1 MILILSHVHR
11 CQGRYIYMCFIF
23 KEVTLSSSIPNNFEL
38 PVDRHVLSNGL
49 RILLHKDSSS
59 PVVCVAV
66 YYHVGMRS
74 EPKGRTGFAHL
85 FEHLM
90 FQGSQ
95 QLGKMELVSQVQ
107 SVGGTLNGSTR
118 FDFTNYWEVVPSH
131 ALELVLWMEADR
143 MRGPNITETELVN
156 QRDVVKNEI
165 KVNVLNRPYG
175 TFPWLDVQEHAFDNW
190 HNNHNGYGDMV
201 DLDAAD
207 LKDVE
212 EFFYRYYSPR
222 NAVLCIA
229 GDFETEEALGYA
241 EKYFA
246 DIPAQELPVP
256 VDISESQQ
264 FQERNIHKI
273 DKMASR
279 PALAVA
285 YRTPERGTKEFY
297 ALGLLNSILT
307 VGDDS
312 LLRQRLVRQKGYTSS
327 VSGSMNFLGHMHNAE
342 TPLVHTTSL
351 IHDQDV
357 SPDQILDDMD
367 EVIASLKSDDF
378 DEDLLVRA
386 KTKVRSG
393 LYGLL
398 SGSGYPRF
406 GVADLLCSFELLEGN
421 AENASDIPRRFDE
434 VSADDLVRTASNYL
448 VPENRTII
456 RLEAGV
462 SP

>member
-1 MILILSHVHR
+1 
-11 CQGRYIYMCFIF
+11 
-23 KEVTLSSSIPNNFEL
+23 
-38 PVDRHVLSNGL
+38 
-49 RILLHKDSSS
+49 
-59 PVVCVAV
+59 
-66 YYHVGMRS
+66 MRS

-406 GVADLLCSFELLEGN
+406 GVADLLSSFELLEGN

-434 VSADDLVRTASNYL
+434 VSADDLLWTASNYL

>member
-1 MILILSHVHR
+1 M
-11 CQGRYIYMCFIF
+11 
-23 KEVTLSSSIPNNFEL
+23 TLPSSVPNNFEL

-49 RILLHKDSSS
+49 RVLLHKDSSS
-59 PVVCVAV
+59 PVVCIAV

-357 SPDQILDDMD
+357 NPDQILDDID
-367 EVIASLKSDDF
+367 EVIASLKSNDF
-378 DEDLLVRA
+378 DEDLLLRA

-406 GVADLLCSFELLEGN
+406 GVADLLSSFELLEGN

-434 VSADDLVRTASNYL
+434 VSADDLVRTASNYF

>member
-1 MILILSHVHR
+1 M
-11 CQGRYIYMCFIF
+11 
-23 KEVTLSSSIPNNFEL
+23 TLPSSVPNNFEL

-49 RILLHKDSSS
+49 RVLLHKDSSS
-59 PVVCVAV
+59 PVVCIAV

-406 GVADLLCSFELLEGN
+406 GVADLLSSFELLEGN

>member
-1 MILILSHVHR
+1 M
-11 CQGRYIYMCFIF
+11 
-23 KEVTLSSSIPNNFEL
+23 TLPSSVPNNFEL

-49 RILLHKDSSS
+49 RVLLHKDSSS
-59 PVVCVAV
+59 PVVCIAV

-131 ALELVLWMEADR
+131 ALQLVLWMEADR
-143 MRGPNITETELVN
+143 MRGPNITETELAN

-207 LKDVE
+207 LQDVE

-229 GDFETEEALGYA
+229 GDFETEEALGYV

-256 VDISESQQ
+256 VDISESERS
-264 FQERNIHKI
+264 QERNIHKI

-357 SPDQILDDMD
+357 NPDQILDDID
-367 EVIASLKSDDF
+367 EVIASLKSNDF
-378 DEDLLVRA
+378 DEDLLLRA

-406 GVADLLCSFELLEGN
+406 GVADLLSSFELLEGN

-434 VSADDLVRTASNYL
+434 VSADDLVRTASNYF

>member
-1 MILILSHVHR
+1 MRGALYLHVF
-11 CQGRYIYMCFIF
+11 YFS
-23 KEVTLSSSIPNNFEL
+23 KEVTLSSSIPNSFEL
-38 PVDRHVLSNGL
+38 SVDRHVLTNGL
-49 RILLHKDSSS
+49 RVLLHKDSSS

-256 VDISESQQ
+256 VDISEPAQS
-264 FQERNIHKI
+264 QERNIHKVDRI
-273 DKMASR
+273 ASR

-357 SPDQILDDMD
+357 NPDQILDDMD
-367 EVIASLKSDDF
+367 EVIASLKSNDF

-406 GVADLLCSFELLEGN
+406 GVADLLSSFELLEGN

-434 VSADDLVRTASNYL
+434 ISAEDLVRTASNYF

-462 SP
+462 SA

>member
-1 MILILSHVHR
+1 M
-11 CQGRYIYMCFIF
+11 
-23 KEVTLSSSIPNNFEL
+23 TLPSSVPNNFEL

-49 RILLHKDSSS
+49 RVLLHKDSSS
-59 PVVCVAV
+59 PVVCIAV

-131 ALELVLWMEADR
+131 ALQLVLWMEADR
-143 MRGPNITETELVN
+143 MRGPNITETELAN

-207 LKDVE
+207 LQDVE

-229 GDFETEEALGYA
+229 GDFETEEALGYV

-256 VDISESQQ
+256 VDISESERS
-264 FQERNIHKI
+264 QERNIHKI

-357 SPDQILDDMD
+357 NPDQILNDID
-367 EVIASLKSDDF
+367 EVIASLKSNDF
-378 DEDLLVRA
+378 DEDLLLRA

-406 GVADLLCSFELLEGN
+406 GVADLLSSFELLEGN

-434 VSADDLVRTASNYL
+434 VSADDLVRTASNYF

>member
-1 MILILSHVHR
+1 MILILTHVHR
-11 CQGRYIYMCFIF
+11 CQGRYIYMCFSF
-23 KEVTLSSSIPNNFEL
+23 KEVTLSSSIPTNFEL

-246 DIPAQELPVP
+246 DIPAQELPEP

-273 DKMASR
+273 DNMASR

-367 EVIASLKSDDF
+367 EVIASLKLDDF

-406 GVADLLCSFELLEGN
+406 GAADLLSSFELLEGN

-434 VSADDLVRTASNYL
+434 VSADDLVRTVSNYL

>member
-1 MILILSHVHR
+1 MILILTHVHR

-23 KEVTLSSSIPNNFEL
+23 KEVTLSSSIPTNFEL

-175 TFPWLDVQEHAFDNW
+175 T
-190 HNNHNGYGDMV
+190 
-201 DLDAAD
+201 
-207 LKDVE
+207 
-212 EFFYRYYSPR
+212 
-222 NAVLCIA
+222 CIR
-229 GDFETEEALGYA
+229 
-241 EKYFA
+241 
-246 DIPAQELPVP
+246 Q
-256 VDISESQQ
+256 
-264 FQERNIHKI
+264 
-273 DKMASR
+273 
-279 PALAVA
+279 LA
-285 YRTPERGTKEFY
+285 
-297 ALGLLNSILT
+297 
-307 VGDDS
+307 
-312 LLRQRLVRQKGYTSS
+312 
-327 VSGSMNFLGHMHNAE
+327 
-342 TPLVHTTSL
+342 
-351 IHDQDV
+351 
-357 SPDQILDDMD
+357 
-367 EVIASLKSDDF
+367 
-378 DEDLLVRA
+378 
-386 KTKVRSG
+386 
-393 LYGLL
+393 
-398 SGSGYPRF
+398 
-406 GVADLLCSFELLEGN
+406 
-421 AENASDIPRRFDE
+421 
-434 VSADDLVRTASNYL
+434 
-448 VPENRTII
+448 
-456 RLEAGV
+456 
-462 SP
+462 

>member
-49 RILLHKDSSS
+49 RVLLHKDSSS

-367 EVIASLKSDDF
+367 EVIASLKSNDF

-406 GVADLLCSFELLEGN
+406 GVADLLSSFELLEGN
-421 AENASDIPRRFDE
+421 AENAADIPRRFDE

>member
-1 MILILSHVHR
+1 M
-11 CQGRYIYMCFIF
+11 
-23 KEVTLSSSIPNNFEL
+23 TLPSSVPNNFEL

-49 RILLHKDSSS
+49 RVLLHKDSSS
-59 PVVCVAV
+59 PVVCIAV

-143 MRGPNITETELVN
+143 MRGPNITETELAN

-207 LKDVE
+207 LQDVE

-229 GDFETEEALGYA
+229 GDFETEEALGYV

-256 VDISESQQ
+256 VDISESERS
-264 FQERNIHKI
+264 QERNIHKI

-357 SPDQILDDMD
+357 NPDQILDDID
-367 EVIASLKSDDF
+367 EVIASLKSNDF
-378 DEDLLVRA
+378 DEDLLLRA

-406 GVADLLCSFELLEGN
+406 GVADLLSSFELLEGN

-434 VSADDLVRTASNYL
+434 VSADDLVRTASNYF

>member
-1 MILILSHVHR
+1 M
-11 CQGRYIYMCFIF
+11 
-23 KEVTLSSSIPNNFEL
+23 TLPSSVPNNFEL

-49 RILLHKDSSS
+49 RVLLHKDSSS

>member
-1 MILILSHVHR
+1 MILILTHVHR

-23 KEVTLSSSIPNNFEL
+23 KEVTLSSSSPTNFEL

-165 KVNVLNRPYG
+165 RVNVLNRPYG

-357 SPDQILDDMD
+357 SPDQILDDID
-367 EVIASLKSDDF
+367 EVIASVKSDDF

-406 GVADLLCSFELLEGN
+406 GVADLLSSFELLEGN

>member
-1 MILILSHVHR
+1 MYTGAKGAIFTCVLSL
-11 CQGRYIYMCFIF
+11 

-38 PVDRHVLSNGL
+38 PVERHVLSNGL
-49 RILLHKDSSS
+49 RVLLHKDSSS

-256 VDISESQQ
+256 VDISESDQSE
-264 FQERNIHKI
+264 ERNIHKI

-327 VSGSMNFLGHMHNAE
+327 VSGSMKFLGHMHNAE

-406 GVADLLCSFELLEGN
+406 GVADLLSSFELLEGN
-421 AENASDIPRRFDE
+421 AENASDIPRRFEE
-434 VSADDLVRTASNYL
+434 VSADDLVWTASNYL

>member
-1 MILILSHVHR
+1 MILILTHVHR

-23 KEVTLSSSIPNNFEL
+23 KEMTLPSSVPNNFEL

-49 RILLHKDSSS
+49 RVLLHKDSSS
-59 PVVCVAV
+59 PVVCIAV

-367 EVIASLKSDDF
+367 EVIASLKLDDF

-406 GVADLLCSFELLEGN
+406 GGADLLSSFELLEGN

>member
-1 MILILSHVHR
+1 MP
-11 CQGRYIYMCFIF
+11 
-23 KEVTLSSSIPNNFEL
+23 SSVPNNFEL

-49 RILLHKDSSS
+49 RVLLHKDSSS
-59 PVVCVAV
+59 PVVCIAV

-131 ALELVLWMEADR
+131 ALQLVLWMEADR
-143 MRGPNITETELVN
+143 MRGPNITETELAN

-207 LKDVE
+207 LQDVE

-229 GDFETEEALGYA
+229 GDFETEEALGYV

-256 VDISESQQ
+256 VDISESERS
-264 FQERNIHKI
+264 QERNIHKI

-357 SPDQILDDMD
+357 NPDQILDDID
-367 EVIASLKSDDF
+367 EVIASLKSNDF
-378 DEDLLVRA
+378 DEDLLLRA

-406 GVADLLCSFELLEGN
+406 GVADLLSSFELLEGN

-434 VSADDLVRTASNYL
+434 VSADDLVRTASNYF

>member
-1 MILILSHVHR
+1 MILILTHVHR

-23 KEVTLSSSIPNNFEL
+23 KEVTLSSAIPNNFEL

-49 RILLHKDSSS
+49 RVLLHKDSSS

-357 SPDQILDDMD
+357 SPDQILDDID
-367 EVIASLKSDDF
+367 EVIASVKSDDF

-406 GVADLLCSFELLEGN
+406 GVADLLSSFELLEGN

-434 VSADDLVRTASNYL
+434 VSADDLVRTASNYF